1 MTIYKTIDSDLEKN
15 KHAKTNQIM
24 FWCFGDL
31 IMPLAKELETK

>member
-15 KHAKTNQIM
+15 KHAKTNQVM
-24 FWCFGDL
+24 FWCFADL

>member
-31 IMPLAKELETK
+31 MPLAKELETK

>member
-1 MTIYKTIDSDLEKN
+1 MTIYKTIDSDLEKY

-24 FWCFGDL
+24 FWCFGDH